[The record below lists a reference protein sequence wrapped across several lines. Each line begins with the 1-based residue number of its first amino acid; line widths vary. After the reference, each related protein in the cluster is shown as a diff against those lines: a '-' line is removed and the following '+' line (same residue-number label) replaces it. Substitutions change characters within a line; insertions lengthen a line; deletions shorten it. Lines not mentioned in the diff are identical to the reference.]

1 VGRSEVGDRMQI
13 VASTEL
19 AASLACPPLWACGR
33 VRPLRRPAPRMAVGS
48 PDTYPYSQLLTARR
62 RRPGHVLGG
71 EGKKASPGKASVLG
85 ARPPNLADAWAR
97 IHLARLCAALLL
109 AEWTSAA
116 EFAGGVGAPLL
127 RMLVLLATRCGAPRA
142 LTPPRRVCS
151 LYFRRTSASWR
162 VGATRLCA
170 RTPQPPSPPVLP
182 GILAHV
188 RVVATR
194 CGLPRNA
201 CLMAIL
207 YAVFAERHGHSL
219 SCLQLCCRPVA
230 GGGGKA

>member
-1 VGRSEVGDRMQI
+1 MGRSEVGDRMQI

-142 LTPPRRVCS
+142 LTPQPPPPPCAHCISGAHQPHGVLARRASARARHSRPPLPCS
-151 LYFRRTSASWR
+151 LAFWRT
-162 VGATRLCA
+162 
-170 RTPQPPSPPVLP
+170 
-182 GILAHV
+182 
-188 RVVATR
+188 
-194 CGLPRNA
+194 
-201 CLMAIL
+201 
-207 YAVFAERHGHSL
+207 
-219 SCLQLCCRPVA
+219 
-230 GGGGKA
+230 